1 MSAVGVLSRTRTDWT
16 RPKRTCEC
24 TLAPTRFRHSGST
37 EGPDVFGT
45 PRSESLALGLPLAR
59 EFTRQT
65 SDSPLTVGGRRLTGA
80 PSKPRVA
87 GSSPAGR
94 AIAYPRGFAPRT
106 PLHGRSR
113 GPHAPFRS
121 RGSLACAPS
130 RCRGFA
136 PRTPLHAPASAEAS
150 AGSPKRLRREGARS
164 RGPRCP
170 APRATGPSGGGP
182 PRALRKVQVLPGAPI
197 FSHLRPPRRASR
209 IRL

>member
-1 MSAVGVLSRTRTDWT
+1 VLLTRSFPITAAGQSRTCTGFPLATPGTQANRRSAEHCMSAVGVLSRTRTDWT

-113 GPHAPFRS
+113 GPP
-121 RGSLACAPS
+121 
-130 RCRGFA
+130 
-136 PRTPLHAPASAEAS
+136 
-150 AGSPKRLRREGARS
+150 
-164 RGPRCP
+164 CP
-170 APRATGPSGGGP
+170 APLPWLTRLRSF
-182 PRALRKVQVLPGAPI
+182 ALQG
-197 FSHLRPPRRASR
+197 LRPSDSPTRSR
-209 IRL
+209 LR